1 MLGFSRRVIR
11 PVGVVNVVEH
21 RPGHA
26 THRLLVPVD
35 QRPEGG
41 SIARKRAYHQ
51 GDVVFTTGDHALGG
65 RSGHERY
72 TNGTGRRLTD
82 GPQSAAAE

>member
-1 MLGFSRRVIR
+1 MGFSRRVIR

-51 GDVVFTTGDHALGG
+51 GDVVFTTGDMPSAAGPVMSDIRTGLGG
-65 RSGHERY
+65 G
-72 TNGTGRRLTD
+72 
-82 GPQSAAAE
+82 